1 MSLEAKVSPKDDEV
15 IDVIVNPDIDI
26 IDEQQ
31 LQRQKSLKLKEQVE
45 LQLTEQTKINCD
57 LISVSLQT
65 QNYKIWMKPSL
76 AKIFCCNFDK
86 ILEISHQYS
95 MLLTLLA
102 KILGLYI

>member
-65 QNYKIWMKPSL
+65 QNYKIWMKQPQ
-76 AKIFCCNFDK
+76 AKSSEN
-86 ILEISHQYS
+86 
-95 MLLTLLA
+95 LLL
-102 KILGLYI
+102 